1 MPTSPPARNY
11 APLRVL
17 IVHGIGHEGPGFA
30 QDLTA
35 GATRAM
41 QAALSR
47 LGAPGDAAELLAEEA
62 LWDRYV
68 ADQQARLQHA
78 LRAQI
83 PPLVLSGAL
92 AQVWH
97 LVASHAILRVRARVV
112 PFVGDILAYQRP
124 DAKRLIAEELDAAL
138 ARLAARAPVA
148 AGRPPTEPGAL
159 AHAWPLTII
168 GHSLGT
174 VIASDYLWDRGQR
187 PGGFALRN
195 FFTLGS
201 PMAFYALRYGSG
213 RVEEFDKP
221 LAIPPPGC
229 WVNCYHPADPVATP
243 LRRLNP
249 AYQAAVLHDAEIRN
263 ASLITAHTSY
273 WKDAKVHEVI
283 GEKLA
288 LDWAEA
294 NSVWTPEVAA
304 ACWRQYAERL
314 RL

>member
-1 MPTSPPARNY
+1 MPTSPPARKTV
-11 APLRVL
+11 PVRVL

-30 QDLTA
+30 QHLTA
-35 GATRAM
+35 GITRAM

-68 ADQQARLQHA
+68 ADQQARLQRA

-92 AQVWH
+92 AQVLH
-97 LVASHAILRVRARVV
+97 LVASHVILRLRARVV

-124 DAKRLIAEELDAAL
+124 DAKQLIGQELDTALTRLRAA
-138 ARLAARAPVA
+138 APA
-148 AGRPPTEPGAL
+148 TDATI
-159 AHAWPLTII
+159 PLTVI

-187 PGGFALRN
+187 PDGFTLRN

-221 LAIPPPGC
+221 LAIAPPGC

-294 NSVWTPEVAA
+294 NGVWTPEVAA
-304 ACWRQYAERL
+304 ARWRQYAERL

>member
-1 MPTSPPARNY
+1 MPISPPARKRV
-11 APLRVL
+11 PVRVL

-35 GATRAM
+35 GCARAM

-47 LGAPGDAAELLAEEA
+47 LGAPGNAAELLAEEA

-68 ADQQARLQHA
+68 ADQQARLQRA

-97 LVASHAILRVRARVV
+97 LVASHVILRVRARVV

-124 DAKRLIAEELDAAL
+124 DAKQLIGQELDAAL
-138 ARLAARAPVA
+138 TRLRAAAPATDA
-148 AGRPPTEPGAL
+148 AI
-159 AHAWPLTII
+159 PLTVI

-174 VIASDYLWDRGQR
+174 VIASDYLWDRAQR

-221 LAIPPPGC
+221 LAIAPPGC

-273 WKDAKVHEVI
+273 WKDVQVHEVI

-294 NSVWTPEVAA
+294 NGVWTPEVAA
-304 ACWRQYAERL
+304 ARWRQYAERL